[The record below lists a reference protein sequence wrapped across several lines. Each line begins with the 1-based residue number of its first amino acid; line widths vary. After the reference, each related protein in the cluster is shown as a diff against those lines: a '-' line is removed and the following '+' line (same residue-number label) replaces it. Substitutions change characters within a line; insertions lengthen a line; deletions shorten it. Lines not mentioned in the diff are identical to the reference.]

1 MAAPLTLMV
10 AGRTEVGAVRTNNE
24 DSFGYDTRLGIFV
37 VCDGMGGHAAGEHAS
52 RIAVERILNY
62 FRQNMHQQLRELVG
76 HVFEGISERA
86 NALAGALQL
95 ANQAIQKDA
104 AENPD
109 RAGMGSTV
117 VAVRVEGHQFSVAHI
132 GDSRAY
138 LLRSGMLQ
146 QLTSDHS
153 FVTEQLKFGLMTAEE
168 ATHSEM
174 QNVITR
180 SLGVEDSVEPD
191 LADHGLA
198 EGDVLLLCCDGLSR
212 YVPDERMIEI
222 IQRAESLDAACEQ
235 LIEAAKA
242 LGSDDNITCILIRA
256 VAESRAIRILHA
268 LLPNRTHRRS
278 RSSA

>member
-10 AGRTEVGAVRTNNE
+10 AGRTDVGTVRTNNE
-24 DSFGYDTRLGIFV
+24 DSFAYNTRLGIFV

-52 RIAVERILNY
+52 RIAVERILTY

-76 HVFEGISERA
+76 HVFEGVSERA
-86 NALAGALQL
+86 NALASALQL
-95 ANQAIQKDA
+95 ANHAIHKEA
-104 AENPD
+104 TENPD

-153 FVTEQLKFGLMTAEE
+153 FVTEQLNFGLMTAEE

-191 LADHGLA
+191 LADHELA

-212 YVPDERMIEI
+212 YVPNQRMIEI
-222 IQRAESLDAACEQ
+222 IQQAESLDGACEQ
-235 LIEAAKA
+235 LIEAAKT

-256 VAESRAIRILHA
+256 VAESRANRILHA
-268 LLPNRTHRRS
+268 LFPDRTRRRS
-278 RSSA
+278 QSSA